1 MDGVAWRERGRMT
14 GDGTVGVHRS
24 AELNRGDA
32 KTRATSDRASEEDH
46 RRKEDVELARKH
58 RTMVIVRRR
67 HMEELEGLIGLILA
81 AVILAAA
88 ARRVGAPY
96 PVFLA
101 LGGALLAFLPGGPSF
116 TVLPELALA
125 LFLAPVL
132 LDAAY
137 DASPR
142 DLRDNWAPLT
152 GLVVFAVGLTT
163 IAVAVVARTLI
174 PAMPWAP
181 AIALG
186 AVVAPPDAAAATAV
200 LRQLRPPQRILT
212 ILEGESLLNDA
223 SALLIYRLAVSAV
236 AAHGF
241 SIGAVA
247 PTFLLAVAGSVI
259 VGPLL
264 GWLLLRLTDRVQHV
278 PTAIILQFVGTF
290 GVWILA
296 DRIGLSG
303 VLTMVCFAMTVART
317 APERTPARI
326 RIPSYAV
333 WETVVF
339 VLNIL
344 AFIFI
349 GLQIRPILQT
359 LEPAARGRY
368 FAVAGAVLLTVIV
381 VRVAWHMSFNAVI
394 RWRDR
399 RLGFHPPRPMLRP
412 TVASGLII
420 SWAGMR
426 GIVTLA
432 AALALPAAFPFR
444 DLIVLTA
451 FSVVVG
457 TLVLQGLT
465 LKPLLRALD
474 LQDGDP
480 VGRELGAA
488 RERALRA
495 GLASFEADR
504 SPVAEAIRQEF
515 TAHLGSA
522 DGDPES
528 GIASRSAHS
537 EIHRGAVQAARQAVL
552 AMRANDEI
560 GDNAFHQM
568 EEELDWLEM
577 AGGGKEPSGPN

>member
-1 MDGVAWRERGRMT
+1 M
-14 GDGTVGVHRS
+14 
-24 AELNRGDA
+24 
-32 KTRATSDRASEEDH
+32 RA
-46 RRKEDVELARKH
+46 
-58 RTMVIVRRR
+58 
-67 HMEELEGLIGLILA
+67 LEGILALVLA
-81 AVILAAA
+81 AVALAAL

-101 LGGALLAFLPGGPSF
+101 IGGAMLAFLPGSPSF
-116 TVLPELALA
+116 SVPPELALA
-125 LFLAPVL
+125 LFVAPVL

-142 DLRDNWAPLT
+142 DLKDNWVPVT

-163 IAVAVVARTLI
+163 LAVAIVARMLI

-181 AIALG
+181 ALALG

-200 LRQLRPPQRILT
+200 LRPLRPPHRLLT

-223 SALLIYRLAVSAV
+223 SALLIYRLAVGAV
-236 AAHGF
+236 AANGF

-247 PTFLLAVAGSVI
+247 PTFLGAVAGSLV
-259 VGPLL
+259 VGPVL
-264 GWLLLRLTDRVQHV
+264 GWVFLRLIGLVQHI
-278 PTAIILQFVGTF
+278 PTAIILQFVSTF

-303 VLTMVCFAMTVART
+303 VLTMVCYAITVART
-317 APERTPARI
+317 APASTPARI

-349 GLQIRPILQT
+349 GLQIRPIFDT
-359 LEPAARGRY
+359 LDPAERGRY
-368 FAVAGAVLLTVIV
+368 FAVAAAVLLTVIV
-381 VRVAWHMSFNAVI
+381 VRLAWHMSFNAVV

-399 RLGFHPPRPMLRP
+399 RLGFRPPRPMLRP
-412 TVASGLII
+412 TVGSGLII

-426 GIVTLA
+426 GIVSLA
-432 AALALPAAFPFR
+432 AALALPAGFPFR

-451 FSVVVG
+451 FAVVLG
-457 TLVLQGLT
+457 TLTIQGMT
-465 LKPLLRALD
+465 LKPLMRALD
-474 LQDGDP
+474 LRDDDP
-480 VGRELGAA
+480 VGQEVQAA

-495 GLASFEADR
+495 ALASFERDR
-504 SPVAEAIRQEF
+504 SASADAVREELV
-515 TAHLGSA
+515 AHLHAESA
-522 DGDPES
+522 SP
-528 GIASRSAHS
+528 IAAGGHGRSAHGD
-537 EIHRGAVQAARQAVL
+537 IHDAAVRAAREAVL
-552 AMRANDEI
+552 AMRASDEI
-560 GDNAFHQM
+560 GDDAFHQM

-577 AGGGKEPSGPN
+577 AGSGREQ